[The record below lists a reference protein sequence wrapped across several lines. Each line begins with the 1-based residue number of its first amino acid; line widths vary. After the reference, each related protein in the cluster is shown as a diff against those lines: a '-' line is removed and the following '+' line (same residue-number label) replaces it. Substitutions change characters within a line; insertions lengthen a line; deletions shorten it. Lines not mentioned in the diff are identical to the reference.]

1 MDKMKTNNKQIR
13 KLIREALI
21 KEGFMDY
28 MRDLGGQ
35 IKHSAGKAI
44 DRFIEPIPQ
53 DPESRYMHAMKVGL
67 PRLAEHP
74 QMGLFPEAG
83 GKTVSIERL
92 VDELVLHDF
101 AVEQNEAMRFVYRM
115 IDDGALAHSRPGD
128 YNYPGV
134 KGHVKLGPLFI

>member
-1 MDKMKTNNKQIR
+1 MKVDRDELR
-13 KLIREALI
+13 KIIKEALI

-44 DRFIEPIPQ
+44 NQFIEPVPQ
-53 DPESRYMHAMKVGL
+53 DPEARYMHAMKVGL
-67 PRLAEHP
+67 PRLGEHP
-74 QMGLFPEAG
+74 QINLFPELG
-83 GKTVSIERL
+83 GKTISIERL

-101 AVEQNEAMRFVYRM
+101 AVEQNEAARFVYRM

-134 KGHVKLGPLFI
+134 EGHVKLGPLFI